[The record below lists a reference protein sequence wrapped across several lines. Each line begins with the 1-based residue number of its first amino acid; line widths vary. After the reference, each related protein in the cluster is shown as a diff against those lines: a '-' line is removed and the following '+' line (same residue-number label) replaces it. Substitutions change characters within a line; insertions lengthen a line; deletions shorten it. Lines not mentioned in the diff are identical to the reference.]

1 MRASG
6 PREMSEGGKI
16 YVVSAGR
23 MSMGPAEEAFRTVW
37 PEARTVHLLD
47 ESIFSDAA
55 RIGASSPEM
64 LRRFELLGEYC
75 AVANARAV
83 LFTCSAF
90 AEAIGRIRRVR
101 PFPVLTPNEALL
113 ERLLETPGR
122 TALLV
127 TFRPSVDALRDELEG
142 IAAARGVAPR
152 VDFHFVP
159 DAFEEPDHDRRV
171 VDACL
176 RLDADYTALA
186 FGQFSMVSAAP
197 QARARCSVPIWDT
210 PSTAVEKLKRRC
222 EAQ

>member
-1 MRASG
+1 
-6 PREMSEGGKI
+6 MSDGSRI

-37 PEARTVHLLD
+37 PEARPVHLLD

-55 RIGASSPEM
+55 RIGASSPGM

-75 AVANARAV
+75 AAANARAV

-90 AEAIGRIRRVR
+90 GEAIGRIKRVR

-113 ERLLETPGR
+113 ERLLDTPGR

-127 TFRPSVDALRDELEG
+127 TFRHSVDALRAELESL
-142 IAAARGVAPR
+142 AAGQGVTPR

-159 DAFEEPDHDRRV
+159 DAFDEPDHDRKV
-171 VDACL
+171 IDACL
-176 RLDADYTALA
+176 RLAPEYAALA
-186 FGQFSMVSAAP
+186 FGQFSMVTAAP
-197 QARARCSVPIWDT
+197 AARARCAVPIWDT
-210 PSTAVEKLKRRC
+210 PATAVAKLRQLC
-222 EAQ
+222 EAPER

>member
-1 MRASG
+1 MG
-6 PREMSEGGKI
+6 EGSKI

-37 PEARTVHLLD
+37 PEARPVHLLD

-55 RIGASSPEM
+55 RIGASAPEM
-64 LRRFELLGEYC
+64 LRRFDLLGEYC

-90 AEAIGRIRRVR
+90 AEAIGRIKRAR

-113 ERLLETPGR
+113 ERLLDTPAR

-127 TFRPSVDALRDELEG
+127 TFRPSVDALRAELES
-142 IAAARGVAPR
+142 IAATKGVTPR

-159 DAFEEPDHDRRV
+159 DAFDEPDHDRKV
-171 VDACL
+171 IDACTGL
-176 RLDADYTALA
+176 GAGYAALA
-186 FGQFSMVSAAP
+186 FGQFSMVTAAP
-197 QARARCSVPIWDT
+197 AARARCTVPIWDT
-210 PSTAVEKLKRRC
+210 PGTAVAKLRRLC
-222 EAQ
+222 EAR